1 MRVDPRGETIAMH
14 PGDPKNHPTGPLA
27 IIGELMASTVTPAT
41 PAFDAA
47 GTPYSPNYGDVYHSA
62 ESGPGQAR
70 HVFLDGNDL
79 PARWA
84 GARTFTIVET
94 GFGLGLNFLAAW
106 RAWQEDAARPGRL
119 HFVSIEK
126 HPFLREGLAELHARY
141 PELAPLA
148 AQLRAAWPLPLP
160 GLHRLH
166 FEDGRVTLT
175 LALGDVVDVL
185 PQLRLAADAFFLD
198 GFAPERNPDMWAP
211 AVMKALARLARPGAT
226 AATYTAARSVRD
238 ALAVAG
244 FAPGLRP
251 GFGRKRSMLAAR
263 FAPRGVRRDAP
274 PSPSQWSERHAIVI
288 GAGLAG
294 AALCERLAA
303 RGWRIDLVERRP
315 APAME
320 ASGIASGIF
329 HPHLSRDDSILSRLT
344 RAGSFYALAHWR
356 ALEAAGRRFSWA
368 CCGAL
373 QMAKDTKDE
382 ARMAATVRA
391 LGFPAA
397 YVDYLPRASAQERA
411 GVGLRTG
418 GWWFADGGW
427 MRPAELVAAQI
438 SAAAAGGNLELRTG
452 AKVQALRR
460 EGNNWLALSGEGTV
474 IASAPVVVLA
484 NAEDAARLAASG
496 APLKRVRGQLTL
508 LPGERVSTLRAVLAG
523 AGHLA
528 PVVDGTAVAGAT
540 YDFDDDDP
548 EPRAAGHAGNLARL
562 EKLVPAAAGI
572 DPATLGGSV
581 GFRCVSADR
590 LPLIGAM
597 PEAAPAGRPGRH
609 DIPRAPGLYGLIA
622 LGSRGLTWAALGAEQ
637 VAAMIEGEPPPLE
650 GALLDAVDPGR
661 FALRRLRRGK
671 T

>member
-1 MRVDPRGETIAMH
+1 
-14 PGDPKNHPTGPLA
+14 LA
-27 IIGELMASTVTPAT
+27 IIGELMASAIVPAK

-47 GTPYSPNYGDVYHSA
+47 GTPWSPTYGDVYHSA
-62 ESGPGQAR
+62 DSGPGQAA
-70 HVFLDGNDL
+70 HVFLGGNDL

-84 GARTFTIVET
+84 NARVFTLVET

-106 RAWQEDAARPGRL
+106 RAWREDAARPERL

-148 AQLRAAWPLPLP
+148 AELRAAWPLPLP

-166 FEDGRVTLT
+166 FEGGRVTLT
-175 LALGDVVDVL
+175 LALGDVAHVL

-198 GFAPERNPDMWAP
+198 GFAPERNPDMWTP

-226 AATYTAARSVRD
+226 AATYTAARGVRD
-238 ALAVAG
+238 ALAAAG

-263 FAPRGVRRDAP
+263 YAPPGVRRDAP
-274 PSPSQWSERHAIVI
+274 PAQPQWSERRAIVI

-320 ASGIASGIF
+320 ASGIASGVF
-329 HPHLSRDDSILSRLT
+329 HPHVSRDDSILSRLT
-344 RAGSFYALAHWR
+344 RAGSLYALGRWR
-356 ALEAAGRRFSWA
+356 ALEAAGQRFSWA
-368 CCGAL
+368 CCGVL
-373 QMAKDTKDE
+373 QMAKDAKEE

-411 GVGLRTG
+411 GVELGAG

-427 MRPAELVAAQI
+427 TRPAGLVAAQI
-438 SAAAAGGNLELRTG
+438 SAAAAGGNLDRHFGISAAALERKAERWLVLSETG
-452 AKVQALRR
+452 A
-460 EGNNWLALSGEGTV
+460 V

-484 NAEDAARLAASG
+484 NAEDAARLAAPG

-508 LPGERVSTLRAVLAG
+508 LPGESLSTLRTVLAG
-523 AGHLA
+523 AGHLTPA
-528 PVVDGTAVAGAT
+528 VDGTAVAGAT
-540 YDFDDDDP
+540 YDFDDEDP
-548 EPRAAGHAGNLARL
+548 EPREAGHAGNLARL
-562 EKLVPAAAGI
+562 EKLLPGAAARI
-572 DPATLGGSV
+572 DPATPGGSV

-590 LPLIGAM
+590 LPLAGAL
-597 PEAAPAGRPGRH
+597 PDAAAPAGPMGRRTL
-609 DIPRAPGLYGLIA
+609 PRAPGLYGLIA

-637 VAAMIEGEPPPLE
+637 VASMIEGEPPPLE
-650 GALLDAVDPGR
+650 GDLLDAVDPGR
-661 FALRRLRRGK
+661 FALRRLRRG
-671 T
+671 TV

>member
-1 MRVDPRGETIAMH
+1 VAERTF
-14 PGDPKNHPTGPLA
+14 
-27 IIGELMASTVTPAT
+27 SVTPAT

-47 GTPYSPNYGDVYHSA
+47 GTPWSPAYGDVYHSA
-62 ESGPGQAR
+62 DSGPGQAA
-70 HVFLDGNDL
+70 HVFLGGNDL

-84 GARTFTIVET
+84 GAGVFTLVET

-106 RAWQEDAARPGRL
+106 RAWREDAARPERL
-119 HFVSIEK
+119 HLVSIEK
-126 HPFLREGLAELHARY
+126 HPFLRDGLAELHARY
-141 PELAPLA
+141 PEFAPLA

-166 FEDGRVTLT
+166 FEGGRVTLT
-175 LALGDVVDVL
+175 LALGDVADVL

-198 GFAPERNPDMWAP
+198 GFAPERNPDMWTP

-226 AATYTAARSVRD
+226 AATYTAARAVRD
-238 ALAVAG
+238 ALAAAG
-244 FAPGLRP
+244 FVPALRP

-263 FAPRGVRRDAP
+263 FTPRGVRRDAP
-274 PSPSQWSERHAIVI
+274 PTPPQWSERRAIVI

-344 RAGSFYALAHWR
+344 RTGSLYALGHWR
-356 ALEAAGRRFSWA
+356 ALEAVGQRFSWA

-373 QMAKDTKDE
+373 QVAKDAKDE

-411 GVGLRTG
+411 GVELRTG
-418 GWWFADGGW
+418 GWWFPDGGW

-438 SAAAAGGNLELRTG
+438 SAARERGAVALHTGSAVHALAHDGTRWQARAAD
-452 AKVQALRR
+452 
-460 EGNNWLALSGEGTV
+460 GTA
-474 IASAPVVVLA
+474 IASAPAVVLA
-484 NAEDAARLAASG
+484 NADDAARLAVPG

-528 PVVDGTAVAGAT
+528 PAVDGTAVAGAT
-540 YDFDDDDP
+540 YDFDDADP
-548 EPRAAGHAGNLARL
+548 EPREAGHAGNLARL
-562 EKLVPAAAGI
+562 EKLVPAAAAI
-572 DPATLGGSV
+572 DPATLAGSV

-590 LPLIGAM
+590 LPLIGAL
-597 PEAAPAGRPGRH
+597 PDAAVLAGPLGRRTM
-609 DIPRAPGLYGLIA
+609 PRAPGLYGLIA

-637 VAAMIEGEPPPLE
+637 VASMIEGEPPPLE

-671 T
+671 A